1 MPADLR
7 RAGSSALSGFLIFR
21 KKHVGY
27 RIYRGITAPRWK
39 RVRVSS
45 NVLCLACF
53 FFLPRKGRGGKT
65 VLKQRFEKAVLAS
78 RGDEDALMLLKFA
91 ADGITDYVN
100 SVCKH
105 YYMAKILVAEKGR
118 FESREEISSLDK
130 SRHLA
135 HENVIMLLRAVNR
148 QCEKQRIEP
157 FCDVDLNDRH
167 AVADFCGAFANEVFN
182 HMIEGGIDEAV
193 LAHEEGYDPESIS
206 LIE

>member
-1 MPADLR
+1 M
-7 RAGSSALSGFLIFR
+7 
-21 KKHVGY
+21 
-27 RIYRGITAPRWK
+27 
-39 RVRVSS
+39 
-45 NVLCLACF
+45 
-53 FFLPRKGRGGKT
+53 
-65 VLKQRFEKAVLAS
+65 KQRFEKAVLAS

-182 HMIEGGIDEAV
+182 HMIEGGIDDRIDFSDRVISERRKGVMSCSKRMSESPGTIYSLGFRMSMEKYVV
-193 LAHEEGYDPESIS
+193 LCTIFTRK
-206 LIE
+206 I